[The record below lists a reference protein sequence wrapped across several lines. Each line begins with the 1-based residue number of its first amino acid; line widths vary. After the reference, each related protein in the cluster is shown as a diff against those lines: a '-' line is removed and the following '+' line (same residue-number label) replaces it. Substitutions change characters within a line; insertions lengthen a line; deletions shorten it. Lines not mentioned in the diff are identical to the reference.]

1 METRFFIQLNLK
13 TPDGIE
19 RYAKFYLGNDRA
31 FADRLFRKLKGQEQ
45 IDDGNVLQLE
55 YMETVNGLPI
65 NIKMRSCTLED
76 LAENC
81 KIVTME
87 TFKRLNMHKK
97 Q

>member
-1 METRFFIQLNLK
+1 METRFYIQLNLK
-13 TPDGIE
+13 TPEGIE
-19 RYAKFYLGNDRA
+19 RYAKFYLGNDRG
-31 FADRLFRKLKGQEQ
+31 FADRLFKKLKGQEQ

-65 NIKMRSCTLED
+65 NIKMRSCTLEE

-87 TFKRLNMHKK
+87 TFKRLNMHEE